1 MVPVAFSEHSLN
13 LINYAANLA
22 KTLDADMILVNIIN
36 ERDVEIVR
44 KITSYG
50 YTLDEDQYVRELE
63 KERLEE
69 LNTMLENI
77 DFPDDRISV
86 VFRVGRPARSIL
98 QVAIKNNVDMIVM
111 GIRDRTDFIHTLTGS
126 VAEKVFRRSPITIVS
141 FRDEKNADYLR
152 KRLEE

>member
-77 DFPDDRISV
+77 DFPDDRIRPKLSV
-86 VFRVGRPARSIL
+86 CHF
-98 QVAIKNNVDMIVM
+98 
-111 GIRDRTDFIHTLTGS
+111 
-126 VAEKVFRRSPITIVS
+126 
-141 FRDEKNADYLR
+141 
-152 KRLEE
+152 